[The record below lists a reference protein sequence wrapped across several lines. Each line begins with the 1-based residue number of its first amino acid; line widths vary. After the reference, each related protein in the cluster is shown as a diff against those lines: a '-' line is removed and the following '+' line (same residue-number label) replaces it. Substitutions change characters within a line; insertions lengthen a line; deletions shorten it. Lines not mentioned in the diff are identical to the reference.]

1 MKRGLHHEDCLEDD
15 PVLKN
20 HDVSMMMIV
29 LFFFWL
35 FRFQFFSLTLVL
47 PLTLK
52 NISFKW
58 LWQLAFAS
66 CPEAYLGFLNICNM
80 ECFTTTV
87 KIASYALRKFM
98 CLENLPS

>member
-20 HDVSMMMIV
+20 DDVSMMMIV
-29 LFFFWL
+29 LFFWL

-98 CLENLPS
+98 CLENLRS

>member
-15 PVLKN
+15 PVQKN
-20 HDVSMMMIV
+20 DDVSMMMIV
-29 LFFFWL
+29 PFFWL